1 MKGSSDYRRPAPAFI
16 EKDVLR
22 QAPPAAHV
30 TGHLLPLTA
39 DSGPFDQQSEWD
51 GEGND
56 DQRDREA
63 ALGAAPFLPIGNQI
77 THSSAPATIEV
88 IDNR

>member
-1 MKGSSDYRRPAPAFI
+1 M
-16 EKDVLR
+16 
-22 QAPPAAHV
+22 
-30 TGHLLPLTA
+30 PLNA
-39 DSGPFDQQSEWD
+39 DSAPFDQQSERE

-63 ALGAAPFLPIGNQI
+63 ALGAAPSLPIGNQI